1 MGYIY
6 YLPRT
11 SKLWH
16 NSEHSNIPCI
26 ADKSNIKCNDI
37 MQIKF
42 QTAHCPRGWIMLP
55 LGKPKLVTTPSVE
68 PDPTLPAKVIPLQK
82 LKIKEH

>member
-1 MGYIY
+1 MSDWTPHKPKANVQNMIRGSWDIIY

-26 ADKSNIKCNDI
+26 ADKSNIKCNDTI
-37 MQIKF
+37 QIKF

-55 LGKPKLVTTPSVE
+55 LGKPTSNST
-68 PDPTLPAKVIPLQK
+68 IC
-82 LKIKEH
+82 